1 MFTLENWEEC
11 KNETYNVGN
20 DLLNMNKLQLAEK
33 IKCHIPIEIIKAEIN
48 SDPDVRDYEV
58 SSQKIYDK
66 GFKCEYDLDIG
77 IKQLINAYSI
87 IESPWYA
94 NY

>member
-1 MFTLENWEEC
+1 
-11 KNETYNVGN
+11 
-20 DLLNMNKLQLAEK
+20 MNKLQLAQK
-33 IKCHIPIEIIKAEIN
+33 ISEHLPLEIIKAEFTK
-48 SDPDVRDYEV
+48 DLDKRDYVV

-66 GFKCEYDLDIG
+66 GYGCRHDLDIG
-77 IKQLINAYSI
+77 IKQLIKAYDI

>member
-1 MFTLENWEEC
+1 
-11 KNETYNVGN
+11 
-20 DLLNMNKLQLAEK
+20 MNKLQLAEK
-33 IKCHIPIEIIKAEIN
+33 IQEHLPLEIIKAEFT
-48 SDPDVRDYEV
+48 SDPDTRDYIV
-58 SSQKIYDK
+58 SSEKIYNK
-66 GFKCEYDLDIG
+66 GYECQYDLDIG